1 MNCPICDL
9 ILTLKNCVN
18 TECGHSFC
26 NTCFWKWTKEHNTCA
41 LCRSS
46 ILVNSEELEEQIYIR
61 KMLEQR
67 SELSRQIRFFENK
80 HLKNKEAYERLQK
93 QLNSL
98 ISKTKSPRLR
108 ADLKRITTAM
118 ETTTELNDTPTTSW
132 ISNHEINAIR
142 IANLRRNYATQV
154 T

>member
-1 MNCPICDL
+1 MNCPICDS

-46 ILVNSEELEEQIYIR
+46 ILVNSEELEEQTYIR
-61 KMLEQR
+61 QMIVQR
-67 SELSRQIRFFENK
+67 SELSIQIQFFENK
-80 HLKNKEAYERLQK
+80 HLKIKEEYETLRK
-93 QLNSL
+93 QLNSM
-98 ISKTKSPRLR
+98 ISKTKSSKFKNYIKKITKQVISNTRL
-108 ADLKRITTAM
+108 
-118 ETTTELNDTPTTSW
+118 NNTPTTTC
-132 ISNHEINAIR
+132 ISNYEINAIR
-142 IANLRRNYATQV
+142 IARLRGNISHV